1 MSAILI
7 DVKKITYSEFRQME
21 FDDNDPYI
29 YELINGILVKKSAP
43 QPRHQRISRK
53 LLRLMDDFI
62 QKNSLGEIFYAP
74 IDVFLDDVNV
84 PQPDLVFV
92 SNERSSIIDDKD
104 GILGVPDLVVEII
117 SPSSIRLDR
126 VDKKEL
132 YEGFCVPEYW
142 LIDPKNTA
150 IEIFY
155 FQNGRYK
162 SVAFANELS
171 DKVASTVLAGFE
183 VVLSDIF

>member
-1 MSAILI
+1 MSATSI
-7 DVKKITYSEFRQME
+7 DVRKITYSEFRQME

-43 QPRHQRISRK
+43 QPRHQRISGNVFD
-53 LLRLMDDFI
+53 LMRQFI
-62 QKNSLGEIFYAP
+62 KKNSLGEIFYAP
-74 IDVFLDDVNV
+74 IDVFLDKENV

-92 SNERSSIIDDKD
+92 FNDRSSIIDDKD

-132 YEGFCVPEYW
+132 YESFCVPEYW
-142 LIDPKNTA
+142 LIDPQNTA

-162 SVAFANELS
+162 SIAFANELS
-171 DKVASTVLAGFE
+171 EKIASTVLTGFE
-183 VVLSDIF
+183 VNLSDIF